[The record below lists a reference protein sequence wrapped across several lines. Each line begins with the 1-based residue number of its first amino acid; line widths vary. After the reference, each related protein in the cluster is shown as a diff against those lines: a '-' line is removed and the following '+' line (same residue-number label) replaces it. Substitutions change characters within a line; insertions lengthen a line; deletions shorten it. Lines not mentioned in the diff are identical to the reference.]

1 MSKKG
6 LRSLFRVFARV
17 CVHAFGAH
25 LPLEKCKNQ
34 RTGRRFMRIDEG
46 EGTYFSPTGSVF
58 DSLDR
63 LLREPVFFIL
73 KKNNQTVDF
82 SSMK

>member
-34 RTGRRFMRIDEG
+34 RTGRRFLRIDEG

-73 KKNNQTVDF
+73 KKTNQTVDF

>member
-34 RTGRRFMRIDEG
+34 RTGRRFLRIDEG
-46 EGTYFSPTGSVF
+46 EGTYFSPTESVF

-63 LLREPVFFIL
+63 LLRESVFFIL
-73 KKNNQTVDF
+73 KKQSD
-82 SSMK
+82 S

>member
-34 RTGRRFMRIDEG
+34 RTGRGFLRIDEG

-63 LLREPVFFIL
+63 LLWESVFFIL
-73 KKNNQTVDF
+73 KKAIRRLTFLQ
-82 SSMK
+82 